1 MANSKQAEKR
11 HRQNEKN
18 RQNNK
23 WQLTRM
29 RTAIR
34 HVREAIELKNYE
46 TSMEAY
52 RAATSFIDRMQ
63 SKGQVHKNTAARLKS
78 RLNAAI
84 KALLP
89 VAAA

>member
-1 MANSKQAEKR
+1 MANSNQAKKR
-11 HRQNEKN
+11 NRQNETN
-18 RQNNK
+18 RLNNK
-23 WQLTRM
+23 WQMTRM

-34 HVREAIELKNYE
+34 HVREEIELKNHA

-52 RAATSFIDRMQ
+52 RTATSFIDRLQ

-78 RLNAAI
+78 RLNTAI

-89 VAAA
+89 VA

>member
-34 HVREAIELKNYE
+34 QVREAIELKNYE

-52 RAATSFIDRMQ
+52 RVATSLIDRLQ

-78 RLNAAI
+78 RLNTAI

>member
-11 HRQNEKN
+11 HRQNEAS

-23 WQLTRM
+23 WQMTRM

-34 HVREAIELKNYE
+34 QVREAIELKNYE
-46 TSMEAY
+46 SSMEAY
-52 RAATSFIDRMQ
+52 RSATSFIDRLQ

-78 RLNAAI
+78 RLNTAI

-89 VAAA
+89 VAA

>member
-1 MANSKQAEKR
+1 MANSNQAEKR
-11 HRQNEKN
+11 HRQNEKT

-34 HVREAIELKNYE
+34 QVREAIDLKNHE

-52 RAATSFIDRMQ
+52 RLATSFIDRLQ

-78 RLNAAI
+78 RLNTAI
-84 KALLP
+84 KALVTV
-89 VAAA
+89 VA